1 MANVIFMNFKKTF
14 LIYITALFAFVAA
27 FGAGFWAHAKLYP
40 TTAHFPVLSE
50 AYALI
55 LDHGYDDPPQ
65 PPEMEYGAING
76 MLGAYGDPH
85 TRFVEPV
92 QAEIH
97 NDTLTGS
104 YGGIGAQMSRDAEG
118 FVVLH
123 PFLES
128 PASEAGIE
136 DGDRLLEVDDME
148 VTQDTS
154 MDEVVAAVRGP
165 EGKKVDLVISRP
177 PEYNEIE
184 FSVKRAEIPLPSVTY
199 HLDATE
205 PRLGVIRVN
214 VIASS
219 TPTEIEEAVAELT
232 SRKATH
238 FTLDLRSNGGGLLI
252 EGVDIARL
260 FLSEG
265 VVIQQQYKGEDV
277 KTYEVEKPGILK
289 DIPLT
294 VLVDNYTA
302 SAAEIISGALQ
313 NHGRAPLIGIPTFG
327 KDSVQL
333 VFDLQDKSSLSVTS
347 AKWWIPGLEP
357 PIGEGGLQP
366 DITVSTENSGD
377 VDPFMEATIQ
387 YFFGE

>member
-1 MANVIFMNFKKTF
+1 VANDKFMNFKKTF
-14 LIYITALFAFVAA
+14 LIYIITLFALVVA

-50 AYALI
+50 AYGLI
-55 LDHGYDDPPQ
+55 LDHGYDNPPL
-65 PPEMEYGAING
+65 PPEMEYGAIHG
-76 MLGAYGDPH
+76 MVGAYGDPH

-92 QAEIH
+92 QAEIK

-104 YGGIGAQMSRDAEG
+104 YGGIGAQMGRDAEG

-123 PFLES
+123 PYPES

-136 DGDRLLEVDDME
+136 DGDRLIKVDNME
-148 VTQDTS
+148 VTPETS
-154 MDEVVAAVRGP
+154 MDEVVVAVRGP
-165 EGKKVDLVISRP
+165 EGENVNLVITRP
-177 PEYNEIE
+177 PEYTEFE
-184 FSVKRAEIPLPSVTY
+184 FSVKRAEIPLPSVSY
-199 HLDATE
+199 HLDAAE
-205 PRLGVIRVN
+205 SRLGVVRVN

-219 TPTEIEEAVAELT
+219 TPTEIEEAVAKLK
-232 SRKATH
+232 SHGATH
-238 FTLDLRSNGGGLLI
+238 FTLDLRSNGGGFLI

-265 VVIQQQYKGEDV
+265 VVIQQQYKGEDI
-277 KTYEVEKPGILK
+277 KTYEVEKPGLLK

-294 VLVDNYTA
+294 ILVDNYTA

-333 VFDLQDKSSLSVTS
+333 VFDLQDDSSLSVTS
-347 AKWWIPGLEP
+347 GKWWIPGLEP
-357 PIGEGGLQP
+357 PVGEGGLQP
-366 DITVSTENSGD
+366 DITVSTENSGA
-377 VDPFMEATIQ
+377 VDPFMEAAIQ